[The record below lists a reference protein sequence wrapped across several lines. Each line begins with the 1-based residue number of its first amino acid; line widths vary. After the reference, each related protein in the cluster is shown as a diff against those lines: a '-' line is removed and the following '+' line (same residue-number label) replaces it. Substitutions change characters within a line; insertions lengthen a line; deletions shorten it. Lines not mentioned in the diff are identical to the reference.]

1 MNLFLI
7 LVLML
12 TAVSL
17 FRGTE
22 WYRRNGRRVSAT
34 VTKIAELTQP
44 IAPLQPEKSHV
55 GWKIWASV
63 VTVITTVARVI
74 WAPGLPEGS
83 NLGWKI
89 WATWIDP
96 TDLQTKKT
104 YTFSGIATKKPPYTQ
119 GASINV
125 FIDPNN
131 MKRYDLDL
139 D

>member
-1 MNLFLI
+1 MNLLI
-7 LVLML
+7 IIVLML

-17 FRGTE
+17 LRGTE

-44 IAPLQPEKSHV
+44 I
-55 GWKIWASV
+55 
-63 VTVITTVARVI
+63 
-74 WAPGLPEGS
+74 
-83 NLGWKI
+83 
-89 WATWIDP
+89 
-96 TDLQTKKT
+96 
-104 YTFSGIATKKPPYTQ
+104 GIATKQPPYTQ